1 MYLPRRGFNKRR
13 FSKKKT
19 KVKKT
24 YAGRIILRIKKTIR
38 FGSEIRLGKVVWET
52 SDH

>member
-1 MYLPRRGFNKRR
+1 MYLPRRGFSKRR
-13 FSKKKT
+13 FSKEKT

-24 YAGRIILRIKKTIR
+24 NAGRIILRIKKTIR